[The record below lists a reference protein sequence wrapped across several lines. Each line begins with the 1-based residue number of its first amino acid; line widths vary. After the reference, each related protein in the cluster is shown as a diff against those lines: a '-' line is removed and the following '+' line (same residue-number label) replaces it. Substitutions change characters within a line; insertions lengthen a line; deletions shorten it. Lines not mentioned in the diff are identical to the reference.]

1 MEANVH
7 KFNSAGYISCKLSDQ
22 LVSPIWK
29 EVREIQADFEK
40 ATPYNNKLAGNIEHE
55 YELTKCAESTFELI
69 APFVKSMDD
78 VFNIV
83 ENYKVLNKPCP
94 YMLEG
99 LWVNFQKKHEFNPVH
114 THSGVYSFVLWLK
127 VPYKME
133 DETARMASRNSR
145 TNIPAHFQFSYIDS
159 LGSIRQDLIPVDE
172 TYENTL
178 VIFPAKL
185 NHQVYPFYTS
195 DEYRISVSGNI
206 CLRVEE

>member
-1 MEANVH
+1 MDANVH

-22 LVSPIWK
+22 VVSPIWK

-78 VFNIV
+78 MFNIV
-83 ENYKVLNKPCP
+83 GNYRVLNKPCP

-133 DETARMASRNSR
+133 DETARIASRNSR
-145 TNIPAHFQFSYIDS
+145 ISIPAHFQFSYIDS